1 MADDQKTLPSSDDR
15 QRLMPLMTQPGN
27 EERVQRA
34 VGVAIV
40 SAIDQHEYRLRS
52 QDSKI
57 SEHDRQISDHTDSLN
72 KLDNIL
78 ATQEHLQLKADSFP
92 ELLRYEI
99 ARGLEKIGSDVADM
113 RSVQSTSKKHAHIS
127 RSMTFD

>member
-1 MADDQKTLPSSDDR
+1 
-15 QRLMPLMTQPGN
+15 MTQPGN
-27 EERVQRA
+27 GERVQRA